1 MEDTKKP
8 TLPDIIEEV
17 ATEFCDEYCRFPFEI
32 EDYDTLLNTK
42 CANCPIQRLT

>member
-32 EDYDTLLNTK
+32 EYEELLDKK